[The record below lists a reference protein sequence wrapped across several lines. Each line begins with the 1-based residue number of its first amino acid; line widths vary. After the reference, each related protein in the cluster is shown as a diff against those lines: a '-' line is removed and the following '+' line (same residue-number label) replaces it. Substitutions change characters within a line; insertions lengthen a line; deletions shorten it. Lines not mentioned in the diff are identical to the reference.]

1 MKDHLSSENIYEILL
16 GICSDDDRAAFTC
29 HLNECESCRTK
40 LEESREILKHL
51 EHLPVPECS
60 EKRWNDLVRNAL
72 RQSAPGD
79 LAQKEA
85 KKPFFPFSV
94 KWMWRFALIILVFV
108 CGYLSGVS
116 KGGMRISEKERSAP
130 EEIKIA
136 PTPVS
141 IPPSS
146 ENKIPQ
152 NHVVIYA
159 LSPSDEDSAVLQTL
173 RPVYTT
179 EQNIKKN
186 DATSTETV
194 SNAIFQLI

>member
-1 MKDHLSSENIYEILL
+1 MKDHLSRENFYELVLDMCSE
-16 GICSDDDRAAFTC
+16 DDRSAFTS
-29 HLNECESCRTK
+29 HLNACEECRRK
-40 LEESREILKHL
+40 MEESREILKHL
-51 EHLPVPECS
+51 DTLPVPECS
-60 EKRWNDLVRNAL
+60 EKRWDDLVKNAV

-79 LAQKEA
+79 LAMKEA
-85 KKPFFPFSV
+85 KKPRFPFAV

-108 CGYLSGVS
+108 CGYLAGVS
-116 KGGMRISEKERSAP
+116 GGGMRISKTEGSAP

-146 ENKIPQ
+146 ENIIRQ
-152 NHVVIYA
+152 NHSVIYA
-159 LSPSDEDSAVLQTL
+159 PSPSDEDVTAFQTL
-173 RPVYTT
+173 RPVYIS
-179 EQNIKKN
+179 EPNIKKN